1 MYLLT
6 ETENIIPMPVL
17 ASLNDIYRVRTSA
30 QDIIKEAL
38 ELIGVLDP
46 SEPLSAADLTSA
58 LRTFNFMLDSWNT
71 EKLTIYALVRNSL
84 TLTAGQQSHT
94 VGPAGDLDI
103 PRPQSIEQGQA
114 FITGG
119 TLGTTERE
127 IEIYNQHQWAAILDK
142 STSSI
147 PSRLYYETAFPLG
160 VIWLDPKP
168 DVAYSLLLYT
178 EQMLAQA
185 FMDSV
190 NSDVALPPGYAEAIV
205 HNLAIRLAPEFG
217 KEPPAAV
224 IEGAV
229 TGKANIKRANQ
240 KPVYLS
246 MDSAIVGAGRWDIT
260 TGEFV

>member
-1 MYLLT
+1 
-6 ETENIIPMPVL
+6 MPVL
-17 ASLNDIYRVRTSA
+17 ASLNDIYRVRVSA
-30 QDIIKEAL
+30 QGIIKRAMRLLGAIASGEELAAHELADGVEAL
-38 ELIGVLDP
+38 
-46 SEPLSAADLTSA
+46 
-58 LRTFNFMLDSWNT
+58 NHMLDSWNT
-71 EKLTIYALVRNSL
+71 ESLTIYALVRNSL

-119 TLGTTERE
+119 TLGTTELE
-127 IEIYNQHQWAAILDK
+127 IEVYNQHQWAAILDK

-246 MDSAIVGAGRWDIT
+246 MDSAIVGAARWDIT

>member
-1 MYLLT
+1 
-6 ETENIIPMPVL
+6 MPVL
-17 ASLNDIYRVRTSA
+17 ASLNDIYRVRVSA
-30 QDIIKEAL
+30 QGIIKRAMRLLGAIASGEELAAHELADGVEAL
-38 ELIGVLDP
+38 
-46 SEPLSAADLTSA
+46 
-58 LRTFNFMLDSWNT
+58 NHMLDSWNI

-94 VGPAGDLDI
+94 VGPAAELDI

-114 FITGG
+114 FVTGG
-119 TLGTTERE
+119 TLGTAERE

-178 EQMLAQA
+178 EQMLQQI
-185 FMDSV
+185 F
-190 NSDVALPPGYAEAIV
+190 NDVTTSELSLPPGYTDALAN
-205 HNLAIRLAPEFG
+205 NLAIKLCPKNGKSAPAEVIN
-217 KEPPAAV
+217 AA
-224 IEGAV
+224 IE
-229 TGKANIKRANQ
+229 GKANIKRANQ

-246 MDSAIVGAGRWDIT
+246 MDSALVGVGRWDIT
-260 TGEFV
+260 TGEFF